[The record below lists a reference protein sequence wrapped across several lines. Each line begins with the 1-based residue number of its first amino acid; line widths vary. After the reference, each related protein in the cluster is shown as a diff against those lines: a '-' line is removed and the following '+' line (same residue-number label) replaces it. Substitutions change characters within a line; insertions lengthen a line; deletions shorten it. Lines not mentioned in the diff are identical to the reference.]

1 MPQNLLG
8 RPQKLLW
15 HMLERRIKE
24 MLSRRIIS
32 VTGCPGEMVWV
43 ENAAIEEERSV
54 VDLVGDIAKLWDFL

>member
-1 MPQNLLG
+1 
-8 RPQKLLW
+8 
-15 HMLERRIKE
+15 MLERRIKE